1 MKHMMTTSE
10 FSFRA
15 FLYRL
20 DVFFAL
26 QRYAVEVQALQM
38 LKKAYSGQQIPL
50 KIWHDHTKRV
60 LRARIAIDIRR
71 TALNEFLADVRN

>member
-10 FSFRA
+10 YHFRA

-26 QRYAVEVQALQM
+26 QRYAVEVQALHEI
-38 LKKAYSGQQIPL
+38 KKTYSGQIPL
-50 KIWHDHTKRV
+50 KIWHDHTRRV

-71 TALNEFLADVRN
+71 AALNEFLADTRN

>member
-1 MKHMMTTSE
+1 MKHLMTTSE

-20 DVFFAL
+20 DIMFAL
-26 QRYAVEVQALQM
+26 QRYALEVQALQQ
-38 LKKAYSGQQIPL
+38 LKKTYSGQIPL
-50 KIWHDHTKRV
+50 KIWHDHTRRV

-71 TALNEFLADVRN
+71 AALNEFLADTRN